1 MKEKDKIN
9 IGVIIIIIL
18 IVLCIGLGAFI
29 FCNRDKF
36 VAKENTKI
44 EEKVEKETEKKDDVN
59 TVSEEDKAKLNK
71 FIEIASIDDTITS
84 KVVTATYFNKGVSYI
99 TKEVKLKMAYNVTYN
114 LGTFENYV
122 LTEDEINKI
131 PEEDGIKNDKTY
143 IGEKVT
149 VIKVSDFENAYKE
162 FFDEEPSYTLDDLS
176 ELGCPRIQA
185 IDRGRDKIYL
195 FSRCGG
201 TTIMSY
207 DTEIISYEKD
217 DNYYLVHQK
226 AKKYNKATS
235 TVEEEYNILWKFDKN
250 LKFVST
256 ELE

>member
-18 IVLCIGLGAFI
+18 LILCIGIGTFI
-29 FCNRDKF
+29 FFNRYKLS
-36 VAKENTKI
+36 AKENTKV
-44 EEKVEKETEKKDDVN
+44 EEKAKKETEKKDDVN
-59 TVSEEDKAKLNK
+59 TVSEEDKTKLNK
-71 FIEIASIDDTITS
+71 FIEMASIDDTITS
-84 KVVTATYFNKGVSYI
+84 KVVTATYFNKGVSNI

-176 ELGCPRIQA
+176 ELG
-185 IDRGRDKIYL
+185 
-195 FSRCGG
+195 
-201 TTIMSY
+201 
-207 DTEIISYEKD
+207 
-217 DNYYLVHQK
+217 
-226 AKKYNKATS
+226 
-235 TVEEEYNILWKFDKN
+235 
-250 LKFVST
+250 
-256 ELE
+256 

>member
-114 LGTFENYV
+114 LGTFENYI
-122 LTEDEINKI
+122 LTEDEINRI
-131 PEEDGIKNDKTY
+131 PEDEGIKNDKTY
-143 IGEKVT
+143 IGERVT

-185 IDRGRDKIYL
+185 IDRSRDKIYL

-235 TVEEEYNILWKFDKN
+235 TIEEEYNLLWKFDKK